1 MKKRFIV
8 AVFALTFVFCSCTN
22 GSNGAGEATE
32 ISSEVQTLSEIS
44 VTEEKS
50 VSEQFKYTVNEYG
63 VYITGYIGGQTVVT
77 IPTEI
82 DGTKVYKV
90 SDNAFRGSRVE
101 ELIIPEGMTQVKCIK
116 GAYHLKKLV
125 LPTTA
130 DKIDTLEL
138 AYLPE
143 LDDIEVTEG
152 GHFIA
157 SNGVLFSA
165 DGKTLVFAFDC
176 GDDYAVPEGTE
187 EIGKFAFSHKK
198 LRSVSFPS
206 TLKTIGQR
214 AFEDCENLLKTD
226 PSSSNT
232 RSTNME
238 FT

>member
-1 MKKRFIV
+1 MKKRFIA
-8 AVFALTFVFCSCTN
+8 AVFALTFVFCSCAN
-22 GSNGAGEATE
+22 WSDGAGEATE
-32 ISSEVQTLSEIS
+32 ISSEVQTLPETA
-44 VTEEKS
+44 VKDEKS
-50 VSEQFKYTVNEYG
+50 VSEQFKYTVSEYG
-63 VYITGYIGGQTVVT
+63 ICITKYIGGQTVVT

-125 LPTTA
+125 LPSTA

-143 LDDIEVTEG
+143 LDDIEVAEG
-152 GHFIA
+152 GNFIA
-157 SNGVLFSA
+157 SNGALFSA

-214 AFEDCENLLKTD
+214 AFEDCENLLKTEI
-226 PSSSNT
+226 PSSVTTIES
-232 RSTNME
+232 
-238 FT
+238 